1 MDKDLLAVGLL
12 IVAPI
17 IAIAIGVTVYS
28 TTIEVTA
35 IKAGL
40 HQDVVHGRI
49 IWVK

>member
-1 MDKDLLAVGLL
+1 MDKDLLVIGLL
-12 IVAPI
+12 FVAPI
-17 IAIAIGVTVYS
+17 TAIVIGVTVYY

-40 HQDVVHGRI
+40 HQDVVQGHV